1 MMEQAKIEAVAKVLK
16 EDIERAKKLFELSP
30 ADAAAEFKILGCDVS
45 EEELY
50 EIGEALKAL
59 LPAVN
64 QNGEIDEDALDAVAG
79 GGLTSTL
86 YGILGGTVV
95 GAAGVVACVV
105 AFGW

>member
-30 ADAAAEFKILGCDVS
+30 ADAAAEFKKLGCDVS

-64 QNGEIDEDALDAVAG
+64 QNGEIDEDALDTVA